1 MRTRTAALMLAAVFL
16 GIAGVCRAQSFDQ
29 HFLDRTLRLDYTF
42 SGNNH
47 QQQIYLD
54 EMRQSEG
61 WFGRRVNMDSLLL
74 QQRTDNRERYHGSGA
89 LPPFFQ
95 HPLPGVAIYRGGHQG
110 EQILRERLPGAHAQ
124 ADG

>member
-1 MRTRTAALMLAAVFL
+1 MLATVFL

-54 EMRQSEG
+54 
-61 WFGRRVNMDSLLL
+61 
-74 QQRTDNRERYHGSGA
+74 
-89 LPPFFQ
+89 
-95 HPLPGVAIYRGGHQG
+95 
-110 EQILRERLPGAHAQ
+110 
-124 ADG
+124 

>member
-1 MRTRTAALMLAAVFL
+1 MLATVFL

-74 QQRTDNRERYHGSGA
+74 QGNGQITVSDTTGVVLYR
-89 LPPFFQ
+89 PPFFQ